1 MRSKLWE
8 RMLSGRPI
16 AACMDRKTT
25 HRRPSR
31 FEESQLQGVG
41 QKPSDN
47 KKAAEISGFFVILGG
62 GTVRYFNFPHHLS
75 KSMNINKIISLNCHY
90 VHRSLW

>member
-47 KKAAEISGFFVILGG
+47 KKAAEISGFFNIGG
-62 GTVRYFNFPHHLS
+62 GTVR
-75 KSMNINKIISLNCHY
+75 
-90 VHRSLW
+90 